1 MASRPLYP
9 CFLCSRVRS
18 LSLSVF
24 SSAISSH
31 RPRVF
36 QLVVINFQL
45 RAAGTNSP
53 ENIPLVPDLSTERAI
68 SDFILFL
75 PGVCAGPLTFIVFG
89 TTRTFREY
97 MLRVFLPKSWHAK
110 LKARRERRKK
120 PSTVGTPGSGIP
132 RYPRPSNQNIDVEA
146 GNGNI
151 NGHGSYGGAV
161 RMQDFARDHS
171 SEEWTRSAGRKED
184 DDELPIMKPLPDI
197 PRGAAL
203 RSNPP

>member
-1 MASRPLYP
+1 MAPSPLHP
-9 CFLCSRVRS
+9 CFLCSRVRFFP
-18 LSLSVF
+18 LSAF
-24 SSAISSH
+24 SSAIRSH
-31 RPRVF
+31 RSRVF
-36 QLVVINFQL
+36 QLVVIKFQI
-45 RAAGTNSP
+45 RAASTNSP
-53 ENIPLVPDLSTERAI
+53 NNIPPVPDLSAERAV
-68 SDFILFL
+68 SDFLLFL

-110 LKARRERRKK
+110 LKVRRERRKK
-120 PSTVGTPGSGIP
+120 PSTVGTPESGIP
-132 RYPRPSNQNIDVEA
+132 RYPRPGNQSIDVEA
-146 GNGNI
+146 RNGNI

-171 SEEWTRSAGRKED
+171 SEEWTRNAGRKED